1 MPCIRPIGGPKTV
14 AMGESRLLNAG
25 TAGAFETVRSR
36 SEGLRVTTRAE
47 FYAADPRFLFVY
59 RSARRVTRF
68 LLALVF
74 ALVAFAAPADESTV
88 ATLKLSATL
97 VSADAPLE
105 AGVKWRIFSSRAD
118 ADGTHP
124 LLVESSLPTPI
135 ATLTPGEYV
144 VHVSFGLASATKSY
158 VLNPGETRME
168 TIPIAAGALRV
179 SATRNDKLI
188 DAANVT
194 VAIYVP
200 ERNNAQAHLV
210 YSRARLGDILGVP
223 EGSYHI
229 VSTYLDTV
237 GIGTLGLTKTA
248 GGPLPTP
255 SNSVASGDVRVAPGK
270 IVDVTLKH
278 RFATVTLKLVNAPGG
293 EALANS
299 TFTVLTPGGD
309 VIRELIGAFPS
320 LVLAEGDYDVIARH
334 DAKTFQ
340 STFPVKSGLDRDVEI
355 IAKESE

>member
-1 MPCIRPIGGPKTV
+1 
-14 AMGESRLLNAG
+14 
-25 TAGAFETVRSR
+25 
-36 SEGLRVTTRAE
+36 
-47 FYAADPRFLFVY
+47 
-59 RSARRVTRF
+59 
-68 LLALVF
+68 
-74 ALVAFAAPADESTV
+74 
-88 ATLKLSATL
+88 
-97 VSADAPLE
+97 
-105 AGVKWRIFSSRAD
+105 
-118 ADGTHP
+118 
-124 LLVESSLPTPI
+124 
-135 ATLTPGEYV
+135 
-144 VHVSFGLASATKSY
+144 
-158 VLNPGETRME
+158 
-168 TIPIAAGALRV
+168 
-179 SATRNDKLI
+179 
-188 DAANVT
+188 
-194 VAIYVP
+194 VP

-255 SNSVASGDVRVAPGK
+255 SNSLASGDVRVAPGK

-293 EALANS
+293 EALANT